1 MPKVDWELYA
11 WVVRGSQRRKVLL
24 ALEDRMIPTQVK
36 EKTELALNN
45 VSDILRSFE
54 ERGLAKCV
62 NPTERVGRLY
72 ELTKKGQ
79 AIKTKVILL
88 N

>member
-24 ALEDRMIPTQVK
+24 ALEGRMIPTQIK
-36 EKTELALNN
+36 EKTKLALNN
-45 VSDILRSFE
+45 VSDTLRAFE
-54 ERGLAKCV
+54 EKGLAKCV
-62 NPTERVGRLY
+62 NPKERVGRLY

-79 AIKTKVILL
+79 AIKIKLL
-88 N
+88 ND